1 MRIIN
6 LTPHAIGLAVGDEVV
21 TIPASGTVAR
31 VSVTVSPAGEIETD
45 YGRVPLV
52 RLTYGDP
59 VGLPEPEDGVVYVVS
74 KVVADALPDRHDLVY
89 PDTSPE
95 SAIRNE
101 AGQIVAVRR
110 MVCR

>member
-6 LTPHAIGLAVGDEVV
+6 LTPHAIGLATEDGVV

-31 VSVTVSPAGEIETD
+31 VAVSVSPAGEIETD

-59 VGLPEPEDGVVYVVS
+59 VGLPDPQDGVVYIVS
-74 KVVADALPDRHDLVY
+74 KVVADALPDRPDLVY

-95 SAIRNE
+95 SAIRND

-110 MVCR
+110 LVTR